1 MVTQQAR
8 NWRSSPI
15 WAGICLKVRAG
26 KVKKKKA
33 EKQDE
38 RGVGEG
44 WRYLREQNDRAL
56 RKGEGDGHDK

>member
-15 WAGICLKVRAG
+15 WAGIFLKMRAG
-26 KVKKKKA
+26 EVKKKA

-44 WRYLREQNDRAL
+44 WRYLREQNDREL
-56 RKGEGDGHDK
+56 RKGKRDGHDK